1 MTHLK
6 VKYRMFMQKIQYKLE
21 RIFAGKRI
29 DALRLALDDCF
40 YDLKKEKEKSNS
52 LLIKLN
58 LEKQRREC
66 VEKSV
71 MHSTEV
77 ISKLED
83 EYIDKIEK
91 LVEKITELKEK

>member
-1 MTHLK
+1 MTRLK
-6 VKYRMFMQKIQYKLE
+6 VKYRMLIQKIKYKLE
-21 RIFAGKRI
+21 RIFAGRKI
-29 DALRLALDDCF
+29 DELVSDLDDYS
-40 YDLKKEKEKSNS
+40 YDLRQEKDKSNR

-71 MHSTEV
+71 MQSSIA

-83 EYIDKIEK
+83 EYIEKIEK

>member
-1 MTHLK
+1 MMYLK

-21 RIFAGKRI
+21 RMFAGKRI
-29 DALRLALDDCF
+29 DMLIEDLDDC
-40 YDLKKEKEKSNS
+40 YTDLNLEKEKSNS
-52 LLIKLN
+52 LMIKLN